1 MKKKA
6 SSNTSKVPQVI
17 IDKKLNG
24 LDKVV
29 LFPEKVEKAKKAIE
43 KVGLPDL
50 TKYSE

>member
-1 MKKKA
+1 MKKVA
-6 SSNTSKVPQVI
+6 SSFTDKVPHVI